1 MTLPLSPRGRLRRT
15 SIADVS
21 HRRMYL
27 QEGGAEEMSPLFGLV
42 GFALLA
48 VGAGVSF
55 VMQQA
60 VNADLR
66 STLGSAAWAGFIS
79 YLGGTL
85 CMLALA
91 VALRDG
97 VPSAAAVLRSNW
109 WAWSGGFFGAIYIA
123 ISILLVPRLGAA
135 TFVAL
140 LIAGQMVASLL
151 FDNYGWFGLAERPAD
166 PLRIFGA
173 LLLVAGVIL
182 IRH

>member
-1 MTLPLSPRGRLRRT
+1 MEQR
-15 SIADVS
+15 
-21 HRRMYL
+21 
-27 QEGGAEEMSPLFGLV
+27 QMSPLFVLL
-42 GFALLA
+42 GFTLLA

-91 VALRDG
+91 VALRDAL
-97 VPSAAAVLRSNW
+97 PPAAAVLRSNW

-151 FDNYGWFGLAERPAD
+151 FDNYGWFGLAERQAD
-166 PLRIFGA
+166 PLRIIGA
-173 LLLVAGVIL
+173 LLLVGGVIL

>member
-1 MTLPLSPRGRLRRT
+1 M
-15 SIADVS
+15 
-21 HRRMYL
+21 
-27 QEGGAEEMSPLFGLV
+27 LV
-42 GFALLA
+42 
-48 VGAGVSF
+48 
-55 VMQQA
+55 
-60 VNADLR
+60 
-66 STLGSAAWAGFIS
+66 
-79 YLGGTL
+79 
-85 CMLALA
+85 
-91 VALRDG
+91 VALTMRDSP
-97 VPSAAAVLRSNW
+97 PSSSLIARSNW